1 MGVMLTLDKP
11 IARLRRRGQHTRT
24 PEEQACLDAFAA
36 FLRYDAPSA
45 GRSLSRL
52 ATTVLASRLLPAAR
66 ALADAVDLVLADQPL
81 AAQAAGALPLPAH
94 PLPARP
100 LTAQPLAAPLSSDA
114 AAYDRAAY
122 DSAAYD
128 SAAYDSAA
136 YDSAAYDS
144 AAHDSAAHS
153 GARYDSAA
161 RQGPGRGSGPPGA
174 RTVALNFTVSPPCLL
189 GVCRDGACR
198 SPLCEHAC
206 HSRPA

>member
-66 ALADAVDLVLADQPL
+66 ALADAVDLVLAEQPQAVQSVSAQSPAAQFPAAQSLTAPSLSSRPL
-81 AAQAAGALPLPAH
+81 A
-94 PLPARP
+94 
-100 LTAQPLAAPLSSDA
+100 AQPLAAPLSPDA
-114 AAYDRAAY
+114 TAYDRAA
-122 DSAAYD
+122 
-128 SAAYDSAA
+128 
-136 YDSAAYDS
+136 
-144 AAHDSAAHS
+144 HD
-153 GARYDSAA
+153 
-161 RQGPGRGSGPPGA
+161 SGPPGA
-174 RTVALNFTVSPPCLL
+174 RTVAMNFTVSAPCLL
-189 GVCRDGACR
+189 GMCRDGACR
-198 SPLCEHAC
+198 SPRCEHAC

>member
-11 IARLRRRGQHTRT
+11 MARLRRRGQHTRT

-66 ALADAVDLVLADQPL
+66 ALADAADAVLAEQPV
-81 AAQAAGALPLPAH
+81 AGV
-94 PLPARP
+94 
-100 LTAQPLAAPLSSDA
+100 PLAAPVSYEDR

-122 DSAAYD
+122 DR
-128 SAAYDSAA
+128 
-136 YDSAAYDS
+136 
-144 AAHDSAAHS
+144 AAHDRAAHDRAAY
-153 GARYDSAA
+153 GPPGYDLA
-161 RQGPGRGSGPPGA
+161 GPDRSVYDRTGRDSGPPGA
-174 RTVALNFTVSPPCLL
+174 GTVALNFTVSPSCLL
-189 GVCRDGACR
+189 GMCAGGGCR

>member
-81 AAQAAGALPLPAH
+81 AVQSVSALPMTAP
-94 PLPARP
+94 P
-100 LTAQPLAAPLSSDA
+100 LTVQPLAAPLSPDA
-114 AAYDRAAY
+114 TACDRAAY
-122 DSAAYD
+122 GDAAYGSAAYGDAHDD
-128 SAAYDSAA
+128 SASRD
-136 YDSAAYDS
+136 
-144 AAHDSAAHS
+144 
-153 GARYDSAA
+153 R
-161 RQGPGRGSGPPGA
+161 RGRGSGPPGA
-174 RTVALNFTVSPPCLL
+174 RTVAMNFTVSAPCLL
-189 GVCRDGACR
+189 GMCRDGACR